1 MDDRTDPDP
10 EVPERARG
18 PRRYSAK
25 YKAQILDEYERLD
38 KAAKGALL
46 RREGLYTSLI
56 SEWRKQ
62 RDRGAREALAKPAG
76 RQPADPRDREVAR
89 LRRQNERLAA
99 ELDKAR
105 KVIEV
110 QGKALGAVG
119 PARLRQRPDG
129 SGRDEMIDQAV
140 TELTPLVGVRHACSA
155 VGEAQARWYRR
166 HRQSPPPPKPERVPA
181 PQPRALSELERKEL
195 RRVLNSEEHV
205 DEAPA
210 TVYAK
215 LLDEGVY
222 LASVPTMYRVL
233 REHDEVHERRRQAT
247 HPAAKKPEL
256 VATKPNQVY
265 SWDITKLLGPAKW
278 TYYYL
283 YVILDIYSRYV
294 PGWMLAHAENA
305 KLAEALLAD
314 TVTKQNIGRGQLTL
328 HADRGSPMV
337 AKPVAFLLADLGVTK
352 SYSRPHTSNDNPFSE
367 SQFRTMK
374 YRPEFPERFGCF
386 QDAHAFCARFFGWYN
401 DEHRHSGIGFHTP
414 ADVHY
419 GRAAAIRGQ
428 RAIVLDAAYAQHPER
443 FVRKPPEPP
452 ALPNAVWINEPKE
465 DTATTQ

>member
-1 MDDRTDPDP
+1 
-10 EVPERARG
+10 
-18 PRRYSAK
+18 
-25 YKAQILDEYERLD
+25 
-38 KAAKGALL
+38 
-46 RREGLYTSLI
+46 
-56 SEWRKQ
+56 
-62 RDRGAREALAKPAG
+62 
-76 RQPADPRDREVAR
+76 
-89 LRRQNERLAA
+89 
-99 ELDKAR
+99 
-105 KVIEV
+105 
-110 QGKALGAVG
+110 
-119 PARLRQRPDG
+119 
-129 SGRDEMIDQAV
+129 MIDQAV
-140 TELTPLVGVRHACSA
+140 TELTPLVGARRACAA

-166 HRQSPPPPKPERVPA
+166 HRQSPPPAKPERMPA
-181 PQPRALSELERKEL
+181 PQPRALSEVERKEL
-195 RRVLNSEEHV
+195 RRVLNSEEHA

-215 LLDEGVY
+215 LLDEGIY

-233 REHDEVHERRRQAT
+233 RDHDEVHERRRQAT

-256 VATKPNQVY
+256 LATKPNEVY

-314 TVTKQNIGRGQLTL
+314 TVTKQNIRRGQLTI

-337 AKPVAFLLADLGVTK
+337 AKPVALLLADLGVTN

-374 YRPEFPERFGCF
+374 YRPEFPQRFGCF
-386 QDAHAFCARFFGWYN
+386 EDAHAFCARFFRWYN

-419 GRAAAIRGQ
+419 GRAAAIREK
-428 RAIVLDAAYAQHPER
+428 RAIVLDAAYADHPER

-452 ALPNAVWINEPKE
+452 ALPTAVWINEPKE